1 MPPCEG
7 ETAAEICALYAT
19 GANLDDVGRETGLS
33 RERIRATLL
42 HNGVTIRGPA
52 AKNGKTGV
60 KAPEKTDAVEPGD
73 ITITLP
79 GGGKRRCVSGD
90 GRDAALLAHAR
101 FGDFQHVSVA
111 VGKVMK
117 RAETLMRTN
126 KEHATKE
133 TSRNDVGASGPALTE
148 TA

>member
-7 ETAAEICALYAT
+7 ETAAKICALYAT
-19 GANLDDVGRETGLS
+19 GVNLDEVGRETGLS

-52 AKNGKTGV
+52 AKTGKTGV
-60 KAPEKTDAVEPGD
+60 KAAEKADTVEPGD

-90 GRDAALLAHAR
+90 GHEFAMRALQRFEGQHAAT
-101 FGDFQHVSVA
+101 GTQH
-111 VGKVMK
+111 
-117 RAETLMRTN
+117 
-126 KEHATKE
+126 
-133 TSRNDVGASGPALTE
+133 
-148 TA
+148 